1 MREHE
6 VPTHV
11 QAEDRV
17 LLWFTF
23 PQIVALTAVCAVSY
37 GAYSYAPGPSEMRMA
52 LAAVIGLAG
61 IAMVVGKIGGRRLP
75 LVAADLLK
83 YRLVAR
89 LYAGSPAQL
98 VRSEPPAPVESD
110 PGPLSLMARR
120 AGRGPRRVRV
130 MAKRGL
136 RRMRKSRNRRDG
148 RTPFRPHGWFGK
160 RREPRAKNNN
170 VNGRQ
175 AAGRDGKEK
184 RRNGQRRKGGRF
196 LSALLGASALALL
209 LVAVPATAVA
219 DGHDP
224 EGGWTSP
231 EIEFQ
236 PPEPVPGRRIF
247 VERLHVSGDSAAV
260 TLRAATGLDLR
271 VRAFGGQ
278 TGLALRFW
286 GSARLA
292 EGERIHYSLPLN
304 GPAPSFT
311 FSWEDELGQA
321 GAVTVKEAQLPYPL
335 PAIKGELCD
344 LRITSLGWS
353 PGTIDGTV
361 ESECV
366 TAIEELVELPTSA
379 GHHEETVTA
388 VMEAEVTGIAGTITV
403 AGGGSVSSAA
413 FVRDGETF
421 FRLPVATGEAVH
433 SLTIDASL
441 EAALSIPL
449 PPLTQLTHHPERMEY
464 RTETV
469 RLVRPG
475 TTRTVSETASV
486 THDDGTTTQH
496 VVSAVLSI
504 PSAVVHRDV
513 TLTIMHPER
522 VVAEVVDREPVDR
535 TREESLSMASSV
547 GSDAPFELFVRP
559 EPEPVEPPAEQSPA
573 GDDLRDWFDIL
584 GWEWPW

>member
-1 MREHE
+1 MG
-6 VPTHV
+6 
-11 QAEDRV
+11 
-17 LLWFTF
+17 
-23 PQIVALTAVCAVSY
+23 AL
-37 GAYSYAPGPSEMRMA
+37 
-52 LAAVIGLAG
+52 
-61 IAMVVGKIGGRRLP
+61 
-75 LVAADLLK
+75 
-83 YRLVAR
+83 
-89 LYAGSPAQL
+89 
-98 VRSEPPAPVESD
+98 
-110 PGPLSLMARR
+110 
-120 AGRGPRRVRV
+120 
-130 MAKRGL
+130 
-136 RRMRKSRNRRDG
+136 
-148 RTPFRPHGWFGK
+148 
-160 RREPRAKNNN
+160 
-170 VNGRQ
+170 
-175 AAGRDGKEK
+175 
-184 RRNGQRRKGGRF
+184 
-196 LSALLGASALALL
+196 ALALL
-209 LVAVPATAVA
+209 VVAVPGTAIA

-292 EGERIHYSLPLN
+292 EGELIHYSLPLN

-311 FSWEDELGQA
+311 FSWEDDFGQA
-321 GAVTVKEAQLPYPL
+321 GAVTVKGDQIPYPL
-335 PAIKGELCD
+335 PAVEGELCD

-361 ESECV
+361 ESACV
-366 TAIEELVELPTSA
+366 TAIEEMVELPTSA

-388 VMEAEVTGIAGTITV
+388 VMEAEVTAIAGTITV
-403 AGGGSVSSAA
+403 AGGGSVTSAA
-413 FVRDGETF
+413 FVPDGETF
-421 FRLPVATGEAVH
+421 FRLPVATDEAVH
-433 SLTIDASL
+433 ALTIDASL

-449 PPLTQLTHHPERMEY
+449 PPLTQLTHHPQRTEY

-475 TTRTVSETASV
+475 TTRTVSETVSV
-486 THDDGTTTQH
+486 THGDGTTTQH

-504 PSAVVHRDV
+504 PSAVIHRDV

-522 VVAEVVDREPVDR
+522 VVAEVVDREPLDR

-547 GSDAPFELFVRP
+547 GSDTPFEVLVLP
-559 EPEPVEPPAEQSPA
+559 EPEPVEPPAEQTPA
-573 GDDLRDWFDIL
+573 GDGLRDWFDFL

>member
-209 LVAVPATAVA
+209 LVAVPGTAVA
-219 DGHDP
+219 DGHEP

-292 EGERIHYSLPLN
+292 EGERIDYSLPLN

-388 VMEAEVTGIAGTITV
+388 VMEAEVTEIAGTITV

-421 FRLPVATGEAVH
+421 FRLSGRNGRGRPFPDHRREPGSGSQHPPAAADAAHAPPGADGVPHRDGEAG
-433 SLTIDASL
+433 
-441 EAALSIPL
+441 EAWDDQDRQRDGLGDP
-449 PPLTQLTHHPERMEY
+449 R
-464 RTETV
+464 R
-469 RLVRPG
+469 R
-475 TTRTVSETASV
+475 
-486 THDDGTTTQH
+486 HDDAARRQ
-496 VVSAVLSI
+496 
-504 PSAVVHRDV
+504 R
-513 TLTIMHPER
+513 R
-522 VVAEVVDREPVDR
+522 PVDTER
-535 TREESLSMASSV
+535 GRPQ
-547 GSDAPFELFVRP
+547 GRDPHHHAPGARGGRGGRPRAGRPHEGRVFVHG
-559 EPEPVEPPAEQSPA
+559 VER
-573 GDDLRDWFDIL
+573 GL
-584 GWEWPW
+584 

>member
-23 PQIVALTAVCAVSY
+23 PQIVAITAVSALSY
-37 GAYSYAPGPSEMRMA
+37 GAYGYVPGPSEMRMA

-61 IAMVVGKIGGRRLP
+61 IVMVVGKIGGRRLP

-83 YRLVAR
+83 YRLGAR

-98 VRSEPPAPVESD
+98 VWSEPPAPVESG
-110 PGPLSLMARR
+110 PGPLSLMAKRGRR
-120 AGRGPRRVRV
+120 GSRRLRV
-130 MAKRGL
+130 MARRGL
-136 RRMRKSRNRRDG
+136 RRLRRNRRRRDG

-160 RREPRAKNNN
+160 RREIRAGEN

-184 RRNGQRRKGGRF
+184 RRNGRRWERGRF
-196 LSALLGASALALL
+196 LSALVGASALALL
-209 LVAVPATAVA
+209 VVAVPATAVA
-219 DGHDP
+219 DEHDP

-278 TGLALRFW
+278 SGLALRFW
-286 GSARLA
+286 GSARLD
-292 EGERIHYSLPLN
+292 EGELIHYSLPLN

-321 GAVTVKEAQLPYPL
+321 GAVTIKEAQLPFPL
-335 PAIKGELCD
+335 PVVAGELCD
-344 LRITSLGWS
+344 LSVTSLGWVVGAVS
-353 PGTIDGTV
+353 GAI

-366 TAIEELVELPTSA
+366 TDIEEAVELQTVA
-379 GHHEETVTA
+379 GHADVTQTA
-388 VMEAEVTGIAGTITV
+388 VMEAEVTEIAGTITV

-413 FVRDGETF
+413 LVPGRRDLLSASGRNGRGRPCPDHRREPGSGAQHPPAAVDATHTPPGADGVPHRDGEAGAA
-421 FRLPVATGEAVH
+421 RDDQDRQRDGLGDPRRRND
-433 SLTIDASL
+433 DAACRQRS
-441 EAALSIPL
+441 
-449 PPLTQLTHHPERMEY
+449 
-464 RTETV
+464 
-469 RLVRPG
+469 
-475 TTRTVSETASV
+475 
-486 THDDGTTTQH
+486 
-496 VVSAVLSI
+496 
-504 PSAVVHRDV
+504 
-513 TLTIMHPER
+513 
-522 VVAEVVDREPVDR
+522 PVDTER
-535 TREESLSMASSV
+535 GHPQGRNPNHRPPGARRRGGRGEGAHRPRQGRV
-547 GSDAPFELFVRP
+547 FVHG
-559 EPEPVEPPAEQSPA
+559 VER
-573 GDDLRDWFDIL
+573 GL
-584 GWEWPW
+584 

>member
-23 PQIVALTAVCAVSY
+23 PQIVAITAVSALSY

-98 VRSEPPAPVESD
+98 VRSEPPAPVEKR
-110 PGPLSLMARR
+110 PGPLSLMAKRGRR
-120 AGRGPRRVRV
+120 GTRRLRV
-130 MAKRGL
+130 MAQRGL
-136 RRMRKSRNRRDG
+136 RRMRRNRRRRDG

-160 RREPRAKNNN
+160 RRETRTGEN
-170 VNGRQ
+170 VNGRR
-175 AAGRDGKEK
+175 AASHDGKK
-184 RRNGQRRKGGRF
+184 KPRRRGRGRF
-196 LSALLGASALALL
+196 LSALVGASALALL
-209 LVAVPATAVA
+209 VVAVPGTAVA
-219 DGHDP
+219 DGHGP

-278 TGLALRFW
+278 SGLALRFW

-292 EGERIHYSLPLN
+292 EGERIDYSLPLN

-321 GAVTVKEAQLPYPL
+321 GAVTIKEAQLPFPL
-335 PAIKGELCD
+335 PVVAGELCD
-344 LRITSLGWS
+344 LSVTSLGWVVGAVS
-353 PGTIDGTV
+353 GAI

-366 TAIEELVELPTSA
+366 TDIKEAVELQTVA
-379 GHHEETVTA
+379 GHADVTQTA
-388 VMEAEVTGIAGTITV
+388 VMEAEVTEIAGTITV
-403 AGGGSVSSAA
+403 AGGGSVTSVS
-413 FVRDGETF
+413 FVPDGETF

-433 SLTIDASL
+433 ALTIDASL
-441 EAALSIPL
+441 EAALRIPL
-449 PPLTQLTHHPERMEY
+449 PPLTQLTHHPKWTEY
-464 RTETV
+464 RTRTV

-475 TTRTVSETASV
+475 TTRTVSETVSV
-486 THDDGTTTQH
+486 THGDGTTTQH

-504 PSAVVHRDV
+504 PSAVIHRDV

-522 VVAEVVDREPVDR
+522 VVAEVVDREPLDR

-547 GSDAPFELFVRP
+547 GSDTPFEVLVLP
-559 EPEPVEPPAEQSPA
+559 EPEPVEPPAEQTPG
-573 GDDLRDWFDIL
+573 GDGLRDWFDVL

>member
-23 PQIVALTAVCAVSY
+23 PQIVAITAVCALSY
-37 GAYSYAPGPSEMRMA
+37 GAYGYVPGPSEMRMA
-52 LAAVIGLAG
+52 LAAIIGLAG

-83 YRLVAR
+83 YRLGAR

-98 VRSEPPAPVESD
+98 VRSEPPAPVESG
-110 PGPLSLMARR
+110 PGPLSLMAKRGRR
-120 AGRGPRRVRV
+120 GSRRLRV
-130 MAKRGL
+130 MARRGL
-136 RRMRKSRNRRDG
+136 RRMRRNSRRRGG

-160 RREPRAKNNN
+160 RRETRTGEN
-170 VNGRQ
+170 VNGRR
-175 AAGRDGKEK
+175 AASHDGKKNPRRLK
-184 RRNGQRRKGGRF
+184 RGRF
-196 LSALLGASALALL
+196 LSALAGASVLALL
-209 LVAVPATAVA
+209 VVAVPGTAVA

-236 PPEPVPGRRIF
+236 PTEPVPGRRIF
-247 VERLHVSGDSAAV
+247 VERIHVSGDGAAV

-292 EGERIHYSLPLN
+292 EGERIDYSLPLN

-311 FSWEDELGQA
+311 FSWEDDLGQA
-321 GAVTVKEAQLPYPL
+321 GAVTIKGDQIPYPL

-361 ESECV
+361 ESDCV
-366 TAIEELVELPTSA
+366 TAIEEMVELPTSA

-388 VMEAEVTGIAGTITV
+388 VMEAEVIEITGTVTV
-403 AGGGSVSSAA
+403 AGGGSVTSVS
-413 FVRDGETF
+413 FVPDGETF

-433 SLTIDASL
+433 ALTIDASL

-449 PPLTQLTHHPERMEY
+449 PPLTQLTHHPERTEY
-464 RTETV
+464 R
-469 RLVRPG
+469 
-475 TTRTVSETASV
+475 TRTVSLWRPGTSQTVSETVTV

-504 PSAVVHRDV
+504 PGETVYRDV
-513 TLTIMHPER
+513 TLTILHPER
-522 VVAEVVDREPVDR
+522 VVAEVVDREPLDR
-535 TREESLSMASSV
+535 TREEFLSMKSSV
-547 GSDAPFELFVRP
+547 GSDAPFKALVLP
-559 EPEPVEPPAEQSPA
+559 EPEPVDPAAEQTPA
-573 GDDLRDWFDIL
+573 GDGLRDWFDFL

>member
-23 PQIVALTAVCAVSY
+23 PQIVAITAVSALSY

-98 VRSEPPAPVESD
+98 VRNEPPAPVESG

-136 RRMRKSRNRRDG
+136 RRLRRNRRRRDG

-160 RREPRAKNNN
+160 RRETRTGEN
-170 VNGRQ
+170 VNGRR
-175 AAGRDGKEK
+175 AASHDGKEK
-184 RRNGQRRKGGRF
+184 RRRRGRGRF
-196 LSALLGASALALL
+196 LSALLGALALALL
-209 LVAVPATAVA
+209 VVAVPGTAVA
-219 DGHDP
+219 DEHEP

-286 GSARLA
+286 GSARLD
-292 EGERIHYSLPLN
+292 EGERIDYSLPLN

-311 FSWEDELGQA
+311 FSWEDDLGQA
-321 GAVTVKEAQLPYPL
+321 GAVTIKEAQLPYPL
-335 PAIKGELCD
+335 PVIEGELCD
-344 LRITSLGWS
+344 LRVVSLGWT
-353 PGTIDGTV
+353 PGALEGAV
-361 ESECV
+361 ESDCV
-366 TAIEELVELPTSA
+366 TAIEEMVELPTSA

-388 VMEAEVTGIAGTITV
+388 VMEAEVIEITGTVTV
-403 AGGGSVSSAA
+403 AGGGSVSSAS
-413 FVRDGETF
+413 FVPDGETF

-433 SLTIDASL
+433 ALTIDASL

-449 PPLTQLTHHPERMEY
+449 PPLMHLTHHPPERTEY
-464 RTETV
+464 RTRTV
-469 RLVRPG
+469 RLWRPG
-475 TTRTVSETASV
+475 TSRSVSETVTV
-486 THDDGTTTQH
+486 THEDGTTTHH
-496 VVSAVLSI
+496 VVTATLSI
-504 PSAVVHRDV
+504 PGETVYRDV
-513 TLTIMHPER
+513 TLSIVHPER
-522 VVAEVVDREPVDR
+522 VDAVVEEREPVAR
-535 TREESLSMASSV
+535 TREEFLSMASSV
-547 GSDAPFELFVRP
+547 GSDAPFEVLVLP
-559 EPEPVEPPAEQSPA
+559 EPEPVEPPSEQTPA
-573 GDDLRDWFDIL
+573 GHGLRHWFDFL

>member
-23 PQIVALTAVCAVSY
+23 PQIVALTAVSALSY

-98 VRSEPPAPVESD
+98 VRNEPPAPVESG

-130 MAKRGL
+130 MARRGL
-136 RRMRKSRNRRDG
+136 RRLRRNRKRRDG

-160 RREPRAKNNN
+160 RRENTARDNDH
-170 VNGRQ
+170 VNGRR
-175 AAGRDGKEK
+175 APSHDGKKK
-184 RRNGQRRKGGRF
+184 RRRRERGRF

-209 LVAVPATAVA
+209 VVAVPGTAIA
-219 DGHDP
+219 DEHEP

-292 EGERIHYSLPLN
+292 EGELIHYSLPLN

-321 GAVTVKEAQLPYPL
+321 GAVTVKGDQIPYPV
-335 PAIKGELCD
+335 PAVEGELCD
-344 LRITSLGWS
+344 LRVVSLGWT
-353 PGTIDGTV
+353 PG
-361 ESECV
+361 
-366 TAIEELVELPTSA
+366 P
-379 GHHEETVTA
+379 
-388 VMEAEVTGIAGTITV
+388 
-403 AGGGSVSSAA
+403 
-413 FVRDGETF
+413 
-421 FRLPVATGEAVH
+421 
-433 SLTIDASL
+433 
-441 EAALSIPL
+441 
-449 PPLTQLTHHPERMEY
+449 
-464 RTETV
+464 
-469 RLVRPG
+469 
-475 TTRTVSETASV
+475 
-486 THDDGTTTQH
+486 
-496 VVSAVLSI
+496 
-504 PSAVVHRDV
+504 
-513 TLTIMHPER
+513 
-522 VVAEVVDREPVDR
+522 
-535 TREESLSMASSV
+535 
-547 GSDAPFELFVRP
+547 
-559 EPEPVEPPAEQSPA
+559 
-573 GDDLRDWFDIL
+573 
-584 GWEWPW
+584 

>member
-23 PQIVALTAVCAVSY
+23 PQIVAITAVSALSY

-75 LVAADLLK
+75 LVTADLLK
-83 YRLVAR
+83 YRLGAR

-98 VRSEPPAPVESD
+98 VRSEPPAPVESG
-110 PGPLSLMARR
+110 PGPLSLMAKRGRR
-120 AGRGPRRVRV
+120 GARRLRV
-130 MAKRGL
+130 VARRGL
-136 RRMRKSRNRRDG
+136 RRMRRNRRRRDG

-160 RREPRAKNNN
+160 RRETRTGEN
-170 VNGRQ
+170 VNGRR
-175 AAGRDGKEK
+175 AASHDGKK
-184 RRNGQRRKGGRF
+184 KPRRRGRGRF

-209 LVAVPATAVA
+209 VVAVPGTAVA
-219 DGHDP
+219 DGHGP

-236 PPEPVPGRRIF
+236 PPEPVSGRRIF

-278 TGLALRFW
+278 SGLALRFW
-286 GSARLA
+286 GSASLE
-292 EGERIHYSLPLN
+292 EGERIDYSLPLN

-311 FSWEDELGQA
+311 FSWEDDLGQA
-321 GAVTVKEAQLPYPL
+321 GAVTVKGDQIPYPL
-335 PAIKGELCD
+335 PAVEGELCD
-344 LRITSLGWS
+344 LRVVSLGWT
-353 PGTIDGTV
+353 PGAV
-361 ESECV
+361 EGAVDSDCV
-366 TAIEELVELPTSA
+366 TAIEEMVELPTSA

-388 VMEAEVTGIAGTITV
+388 VVEAEVTAIAGAVTV
-403 AGGGSVSSAA
+403 GNGGSVTSVS
-413 FVRDGETF
+413 FVPDGETF
-421 FRLPVATGEAVH
+421 FRLPVATGEAIH
-433 SLTIDASL
+433 ALTIDASL

-449 PPLTQLTHHPERMEY
+449 PPLTQLTHHPERTEY
-464 RTETV
+464 RTRTV

-475 TTRTVSETASV
+475 TTRTVSETVSV
-486 THDDGTTTQH
+486 THGDGTTTQH

-504 PSAVVHRDV
+504 PSAVIHRDV

-522 VVAEVVDREPVDR
+522 VVAEVVDREPLDR

-547 GSDAPFELFVRP
+547 GSDTPFEVLVLP
-559 EPEPVEPPAEQSPA
+559 EPEPVEPPAEQTPG
-573 GDDLRDWFDIL
+573 GDGLRDWFDVL

>member
-23 PQIVALTAVCAVSY
+23 PQIVAITAVSALSY

-83 YRLVAR
+83 YRLGAR

-98 VRSEPPAPVESD
+98 VRSEPPAPVESG

-120 AGRGPRRVRV
+120 GRRGSRRLRV
-130 MAKRGL
+130 MARRGL
-136 RRMRKSRNRRDG
+136 RRMRRNSRRRGG

-160 RREPRAKNNN
+160 RRETRTGEN
-170 VNGRQ
+170 VNGRRASSQ
-175 AAGRDGKEK
+175 DGKK
-184 RRNGQRRKGGRF
+184 NPRRRGRGRF
-196 LSALLGASALALL
+196 LSALAGASVLALL
-209 LVAVPATAVA
+209 VVAVPGTAVA
-219 DGHDP
+219 DGHEP

-292 EGERIHYSLPLN
+292 EGERIDYSLPLN

-321 GAVTVKEAQLPYPL
+321 GAVTIKGNQIPYPL
-335 PAIKGELCD
+335 PAIEGELCD

-361 ESECV
+361 ESDCV
-366 TAIEELVELPTSA
+366 TAIEEMVELPTSA

-388 VMEAEVTGIAGTITV
+388 VMEAEVIEITGTVTV
-403 AGGGSVSSAA
+403 AGGGSVSSAS
-413 FVRDGETF
+413 FVPDGETF

-433 SLTIDASL
+433 ALTIDASL

-449 PPLTQLTHHPERMEY
+449 PPLTQLTHHPERTEY
-464 RTETV
+464 R
-469 RLVRPG
+469 
-475 TTRTVSETASV
+475 TRTVSLWRPGTSQTVSETVTV

-504 PSAVVHRDV
+504 PGETVYRDV
-513 TLTIMHPER
+513 TLTILHPER
-522 VVAEVVDREPVDR
+522 VVAEVVDREPLDR
-535 TREESLSMASSV
+535 TREDFLSMESSV
-547 GSDAPFELFVRP
+547 GSDAPFKALVLP
-559 EPEPVEPPAEQSPA
+559 EPEPVEPPAEQTPG
-573 GDDLRDWFDIL
+573 GDGLRDWFDFL

>member
-1 MREHE
+1 
-6 VPTHV
+6 
-11 QAEDRV
+11 
-17 LLWFTF
+17 
-23 PQIVALTAVCAVSY
+23 
-37 GAYSYAPGPSEMRMA
+37 MA

-83 YRLVAR
+83 YRLGAR

-98 VRSEPPAPVESD
+98 VRSEPPAPVESE
-110 PGPLSLMARR
+110 PGPISLMARR
-120 AGRGPRRVRV
+120 AGRDPRRVRV
-130 MAKRGL
+130 MARRGYRRL
-136 RRMRKSRNRRDG
+136 RRSRRRRDG

-160 RREPRAKNNN
+160 RRRDNGTRAD
-170 VNGRQ
+170 NGNGHQ
-175 AAGRDGKEK
+175 TAGQNWKEK
-184 RRNGQRRKGGRF
+184 RRNGRRRERGRF

-209 LVAVPATAVA
+209 VVAVHGTAIA
-219 DGHDP
+219 DGHEP

-286 GSARLA
+286 GSASLE
-292 EGERIHYSLPLN
+292 EGELIHYSLPLN

-311 FSWEDELGQA
+311 FSWEDDLGQA
-321 GAVTVKEAQLPYPL
+321 GAVTVKGDQIPYPL
-335 PAIKGELCD
+335 PAVEGELCD
-344 LRITSLGWS
+344 LGITSLGWS
-353 PGTIDGTV
+353 PGSIDGTV
-361 ESECV
+361 ESACV

-388 VMEAEVTGIAGTITV
+388 VMEAEVIEITGTVTV
-403 AGGGSVSSAA
+403 AGGGSVTSVS
-413 FVRDGETF
+413 FVPDGETF

-433 SLTIDASL
+433 ALTVDASL

-449 PPLTQLTHHPERMEY
+449 PPLPPLTHHPKWTEY
-464 RTETV
+464 RTRTV

-475 TTRTVSETASV
+475 TTRTVSETVSV
-486 THDDGTTTQH
+486 THGDGTTTQH

-504 PSAVVHRDV
+504 PSAVIHRDV

-522 VVAEVVDREPVDR
+522 VVAEVVDREPLDR
-535 TREESLSMASSV
+535 TREESLSMAPSV
-547 GSDAPFELFVRP
+547 GSDTPFEVLVLP
-559 EPEPVEPPAEQSPA
+559 EPEPVEPPAEQTPG
-573 GDDLRDWFDIL
+573 GDGLRDWFDVL

>member
-83 YRLVAR
+83 YRLGAR

-209 LVAVPATAVA
+209 VVAVPGTAVA
-219 DGHDP
+219 DGHEP

-292 EGERIHYSLPLN
+292 EGERIDYSLPLN

-388 VMEAEVTGIAGTITV
+388 VMEAEVTEIAGTITV

-573 GDDLRDWFDIL
+573 GDDLRDWFDFL

>member
-23 PQIVALTAVCAVSY
+23 PQIVAITAVSALSY
-37 GAYSYAPGPSEMRMA
+37 GAYSYVPGPSEMRVA

-83 YRLVAR
+83 YRLGAR

-98 VRSEPPAPVESD
+98 VRSEPPAPVENG

-130 MAKRGL
+130 IAKRGL
-136 RRMRKSRNRRDG
+136 RRLRRNRKRRDG

-175 AAGRDGKEK
+175 AAGRDGKEN
-184 RRNGQRRKGGRF
+184 RRRRERSRF
-196 LSALLGASALALL
+196 LSVLVGASALALL
-209 LVAVPATAVA
+209 LVAVPRIAIA
-219 DGHDP
+219 DGHER

-236 PPEPVPGRRIF
+236 PPEPVPGQRIF
-247 VERLHVSGDSAAV
+247 VERLHVSGDSTAL
-260 TLRAATGLDLR
+260 TLRAATGLNLR

-292 EGERIHYSLPLN
+292 QGERIDYSLPLI

-311 FSWEDELGQA
+311 FSWEDYLGQA
-321 GAVTVKEAQLPYPL
+321 GAATIKEAQLPYPL
-335 PAIKGELCD
+335 PAIAGELCD
-344 LRITSLGWS
+344 LRVTSLGWS
-353 PGTIDGTV
+353 HGTIDGTV

-366 TAIEELVELPTSA
+366 IAIEEMVELPTSA

-388 VMEAEVTGIAGTITV
+388 VMEADVIEITGTVTV
-403 AGGGSVSSAA
+403 AGGGSVTSAA
-413 FVRDGETF
+413 FVPDGETF

-433 SLTIDASL
+433 ALTIDASL
-441 EAALSIPL
+441 EAELSIPL
-449 PPLTQLTHHPERMEY
+449 PPLTQLTHHPERTEY

-475 TTRTVSETASV
+475 TTRTVSETVSV

-504 PSAVVHRDV
+504 PSAVIHRDV
-513 TLTIMHPER
+513 TLTIVHPER
-522 VVAEVVDREPVDR
+522 VVAEVVEREPVDR
-535 TREESLSMASSV
+535 TREESSSMASSV
-547 GSDAPFELFVRP
+547 GSDAPFEVLVLP
-559 EPEPVEPPAEQSPA
+559 EPEPVEPPAEQSP
-573 GDDLRDWFDIL
+573 GGESLRDWFDFL

>member
-23 PQIVALTAVCAVSY
+23 PQIVAITAVCALSY

-52 LAAVIGLAG
+52 LAAAIGLVG

-83 YRLVAR
+83 YRLGAR

-98 VRSEPPAPVESD
+98 VRSEPLAPVESG
-110 PGPLSLMARR
+110 PGPLSLMAKRSRR
-120 AGRGPRRVRV
+120 GARRLRV
-130 MAKRGL
+130 MARRGL
-136 RRMRKSRNRRDG
+136 RRMRRNRRRRDG

-160 RREPRAKNNN
+160 RRKPRAKNNN
-170 VNGRQ
+170 VNGRR
-175 AAGRDGKEK
+175 ASSHDGKK
-184 RRNGQRRKGGRF
+184 KPRRQGRGRF
-196 LSALLGASALALL
+196 LSAIAGASVLALL
-209 LVAVPATAVA
+209 IVAVPGTAVA
-219 DGHDP
+219 DGHEP

-236 PPEPVPGRRIF
+236 PPEQVPGQRIF

-278 TGLALRFW
+278 SGHALRFW
-286 GSARLA
+286 GSARMA
-292 EGERIHYSLPLN
+292 EGERIDYSLPLN

-321 GAVTVKEAQLPYPL
+321 GAVTVKEAQLPFPL
-335 PAIKGELCD
+335 PVVAGELCE
-344 LRITSLGWS
+344 LSVMSLGWT
-353 PGTIDGTV
+353 PGAVTGVID
-361 ESECV
+361 SECV
-366 TAIEELVELPTSA
+366 TAIEEIVELPTSV
-379 GHHEETVTA
+379 GHHEETATA
-388 VMEAEVTGIAGTITV
+388 VMEAEVTEIAGTITV
-403 AGGGSVSSAA
+403 GSGGSLTSVS
-413 FVRDGETF
+413 FVPDDETF
-421 FRLPVATGEAVH
+421 FRLPVATGEAIH
-433 SLTIDASL
+433 DLTIDVSL

-449 PPLTQLTHHPERMEY
+449 PPLVQLTHHPERTEY

-475 TTRTVSETASV
+475 TTRTVSQTVSV

-496 VVSAVLSI
+496 VVTATLSI

-513 TLTIMHPER
+513 TLAIMHPER
-522 VVAEVVDREPVDR
+522 VDAVVEEREPVAR
-535 TREESLSMASSV
+535 TREEFLSMELSV
-547 GSDAPFELFVRP
+547 GSDAPFELFVMP
-559 EPEPVEPPAEQSPA
+559 EPEPVEPPAEQTPA
-573 GDDLRDWFDIL
+573 GDDLRDWFDFL